1 MKTAVTCSCVE
12 LFAMVISALGLLDIN
27 KRKNHNQE
35 ASVRKQSAADAH
47 LSFRMKSAVI
57 VRVITLRMEGCD
69 RPKLSQSVLLRRVG
83 DVSASLMRST
93 TNIIPAPI

>member
-1 MKTAVTCSCVE
+1 
-12 LFAMVISALGLLDIN
+12 MVISALGLLDIN